1 MRVRKGFIMC
11 KLIKATRT
19 KHDCYYDTIHDDLDI
34 DTSRTALSILKQL
47 NTDKNVTYFIQHD
60 PIEYINESYN

>member
-1 MRVRKGFIMC
+1 MC

-19 KHDCYYDTIHDDLDI
+19 KHDCYYDTLHDDLDI
-34 DTSRTALSILKQL
+34 DATREIQSILNAQ
-47 NTDKNVTYFIQHD
+47 NTDKSVSYFIQHD

>member
-1 MRVRKGFIMC
+1 MC

-19 KHDCYYDTIHDDLDI
+19 KHDCYFETLLDSPDVDT
-34 DTSRTALSILKQL
+34 TRTALSILKQF
-47 NTDKNVTYFIQHD
+47 NTDKNITYFIQHD